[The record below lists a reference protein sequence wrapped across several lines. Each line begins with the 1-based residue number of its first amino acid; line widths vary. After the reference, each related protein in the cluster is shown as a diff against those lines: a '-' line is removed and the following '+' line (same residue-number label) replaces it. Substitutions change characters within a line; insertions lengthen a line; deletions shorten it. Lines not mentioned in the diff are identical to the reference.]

1 MNSSV
6 SGAFLWKLLERV
18 GYQGALLVIQIALAR
33 LLSPDD
39 FGILAIMLVFVNLS
53 TCFVQSG
60 FNTALVQSK
69 ETTRRDYSTVFW
81 ASVAIALVLYVAIFL
96 SSPAIANF
104 YGSADI
110 VWPLRSLSLVLFVN
124 AYNSVQV
131 AYVVKTLEM
140 RKIFL
145 ATLVSVC
152 ASGLISVAMALFGLG
167 IWALVCQQLVYQTC
181 SCVVLA
187 SKVPWRPQIV
197 FDCKRARCL
206 FSFGWKILV
215 SSLVNMGYQD
225 VSDLVVGK
233 VYSTAGLG
241 YFNQGKKLPQV
252 VSKVFESSVQPVML
266 AAVSRFQ
273 NDLGRVAKA
282 IKKSV
287 SLCSFLLVPLLVWM
301 CVSSEQLVVLVFSEK
316 WVPCV
321 PYMQVFCCAYITW
334 PILTCV
340 VQGLN
345 AVGRSEVTLKLSIV
359 RSIVGL
365 AFLMGAIALSDDPL
379 FVAAS
384 FASALTVSAF
394 INAIVCCKVIG
405 FTFRSLLSDVF
416 PIYFAGAVS
425 GIVAGSLSSL
435 ASFPDVAIVAINFA
449 GIVTTYLFIA
459 YLMRFDS
466 ARYVFKSLRNFMESF
481 NRKDKI

>member
-6 SGAFLWKLLERV
+6 SSAFLWKLMERV
-18 GYQGALLVIQIALAR
+18 GYQGALLVVQIALAR

-69 ETTRRDYSTVFW
+69 ETTRNDYSTVFW
-81 ASVAIALVLYVAIFL
+81 ASAVIALILYIVIFL
-96 SSPAIANF
+96 FSPAIADF
-104 YGSADI
+104 YGNESI
-110 VWPLRSLSLVLFVN
+110 KWPLRILSLVLFVN

-140 RKIFL
+140 RKIFS

-152 ASGLISVAMALFGLG
+152 TSGLISVVVAFFGMG
-167 IWALVCQQLVYQTC
+167 IWALVCQQLVYQLC

-187 SKVPWRPQIV
+187 HKVPWRPHFV
-197 FDCKRARCL
+197 FDYKRAKRL

-233 VYSTAGLG
+233 VYSAAGLG

-273 NDLGRVAKA
+273 NDLGRVAQA
-282 IKKSV
+282 IRKSV

-301 CVSSEQLVVLVFSEK
+301 YVSSEQLIVLVFSEK
-316 WVPCV
+316 WIPCV
-321 PYMQVFCCAYITW
+321 PYMQVFCSAYITW

-359 RSIVGL
+359 RSVVGL
-365 AFLMGAIALSDDPL
+365 VFLIGAIALSDDPL

-384 FASALTVSAF
+384 FAIALAVSAF

-405 FTFRSLLSDVF
+405 FAFLSLLSDVL
-416 PIYFAGAVS
+416 PIYCAGAVS

-435 ASFPDVAIVAINFA
+435 ASFPNVTIVAINFV
-449 GIVTTYLFIA
+449 GIAATYLLIA
-459 YLMRFDS
+459 HFMKFDS
-466 ARYVFKSLRNFMESF
+466 ARYVFKSLSDFIGSF
-481 NRKDKI
+481 KRKGKI